1 MSNLGAGLKTQQ
13 WGRSD
18 TCVSVDEASITSV

>member
-13 WGRSD
+13 WGKFDYPYVLELFLMS
-18 TCVSVDEASITSV
+18 S